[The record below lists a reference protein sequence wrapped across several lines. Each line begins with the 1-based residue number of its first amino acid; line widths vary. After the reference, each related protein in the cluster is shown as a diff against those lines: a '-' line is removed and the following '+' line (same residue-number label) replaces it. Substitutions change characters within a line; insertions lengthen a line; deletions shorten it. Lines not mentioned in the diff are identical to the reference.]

1 MNHYFFFHIIFEI
14 FGILLLR
21 NESREQ
27 LKIYLF
33 EIFGILLSYR
43 ELLKNCWPPCELQ
56 IFVATRDLNLRLNKS
71 WRMSSFSGLKK
82 KNNNVSTKIL
92 FHFNQT
98 LGHEAKTLWRVVK
111 HDWSYSLLIRRI
123 CHGNYLNDIG
133 RTVDSTTRDTANA
146 SVTQLCKIVIHCF
159 NPVFMSSHLSSD
171 RVNIPSYVIIFIPEK
186 LKTPSITNPSMKY
199 TYLKN
204 NNELCR
210 GRKRER
216 KRLKKIEISK
226 FWDSSRIYFYWNN
239 YCVNII
245 PLVIFICCVSI
256 FIILWFL

>member
-1 MNHYFFFHIIFEI
+1 MYWIITFFFFFHIIFEI

-43 ELLKNCWPPCELQ
+43 ELLKNCWPPCKLQ

-71 WRMSSFSGLKK
+71 WRMSSFNELKK
-82 KNNNVSTKIL
+82 KKINKCFDETWKIL

-98 LGHEAKTLWRVVK
+98 RRHEAKTLWRVVK

-171 RVNIPSYVIIFIPEK
+171 CVNIPSYVIIFIPEK
-186 LKTPSITNPSMKY
+186 LKTAYQS
-199 TYLKN
+199 TY
-204 NNELCR
+204 E
-210 GRKRER
+210 
-216 KRLKKIEISK
+216 
-226 FWDSSRIYFYWNN
+226 
-239 YCVNII
+239 
-245 PLVIFICCVSI
+245 IFIY
-256 FIILWFL
+256 